1 MEHRPAAAVLVVL
14 LAAAA
19 LVTPATTAAVSLLPL
34 QAQPLRIDVGS
45 DAEAALFKQVVG
57 ALTLLSQATNED
69 RPLPDD
75 LVVAAAAPRNI
86 TAKQVSDMFV
96 RVLAAA
102 SMESEV
108 QISLGDP
115 KQYQ

>member
-1 MEHRPAAAVLVVL
+1 MKRRPAAAVLLAL

-19 LVTPATTAAVSLLPL
+19 LVAPSLAAASLLPS
-34 QAQPLRIDVGS
+34 QAQPLRIDVSS
-45 DAEAALFKQVVG
+45 DAEEALFKQVVG
-57 ALTLLSQATNED
+57 ALTFLSQATNED
-69 RPLPDD
+69 RPVPDD
-75 LVVAAAAPRNI
+75 LVIAAAAPRNV

-108 QISLGDP
+108 HSSLGDP